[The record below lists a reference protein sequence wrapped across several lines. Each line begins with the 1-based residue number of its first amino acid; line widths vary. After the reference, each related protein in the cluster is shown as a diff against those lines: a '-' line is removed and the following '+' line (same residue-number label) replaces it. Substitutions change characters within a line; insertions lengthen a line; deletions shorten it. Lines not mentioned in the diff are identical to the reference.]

1 MTPGEGVIE
10 LIGRMVA
17 SFQVRLALLTVLA
30 LSVMAGPAFAQTT
43 NPARDA
49 ANSSIAEGI
58 TTAREI
64 VLTNIPLILGV
75 VVLFVALRFGKKLLS
90 KVG

>member
-1 MTPGEGVIE
+1 VIE
-10 LIGRMVA
+10 LIGSMVA
-17 SFQVRLALLTVLA
+17 SFQCRLALLTVLA
-30 LSVMAGPAFAQTT
+30 LSVMAGPALAQTT